1 MKKNQ
6 ILKVRLNDEMARKL
20 SVISEKERQTIQ
32 NEIVAMIRQK
42 ISYFER
48 VKGNITREEI
58 ANASLEQFDEE
69 QRREKREERKENVA
83 FFALREKAFY

>member
-20 SVISEKERQTIQ
+20 SVVSEKERQTIQ
-32 NEIVAMIRQK
+32 NEIIAMIRQK

-58 ANASLEQFDEE
+58 NNANMEQFEE
-69 QRREKREERKENVA
+69 EN
-83 FFALREKAFY
+83 

>member
-20 SVISEKERQTIQ
+20 SVVSEKERQTIQ
-32 NEIVAMIRQK
+32 NEIIAMIRQK

-58 ANASLEQFDEE
+58 NNANMEQFEE
-69 QRREKREERKENVA
+69 E
-83 FFALREKAFY
+83 